1 MKMTRESYR
10 EHMRRYSKDTM
21 VMSFVVTKHPSYQ
34 VLLAA
39 GSDIIQYLL
48 EDLLDPNWHC
58 SHCYGEGFEFPP
70 DWVWDNEKRNW
81 PSDTGIPCTECKGKG
96 SINSWACMMLLSYAA
111 GSDRPKV
118 PDWMRGRHE
127 PLTNL
132 WREWGEDRGYLPMTP
147 RPAPE
152 PNIVTKLLRAVGLLS

>member
-81 PSDTGIPCTECKGKG
+81 PTDTGIPCTECKGKG
-96 SINSWACMMLLSYAA
+96 SINSWACMTLLAEAA
-111 GSDRPKV
+111 GDDRPVCKY
-118 PDWMRGRHE
+118 
-127 PLTNL
+127 
-132 WREWGEDRGYLPMTP
+132 EW
-147 RPAPE
+147 
-152 PNIVTKLLRAVGLLS
+152 